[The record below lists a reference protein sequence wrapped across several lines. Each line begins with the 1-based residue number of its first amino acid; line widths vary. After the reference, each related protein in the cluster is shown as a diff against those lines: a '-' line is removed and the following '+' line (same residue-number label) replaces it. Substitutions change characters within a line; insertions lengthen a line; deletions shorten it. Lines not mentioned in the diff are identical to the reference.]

1 MLTVVTDEA
10 RAVELDASDV
20 VPLTFLSPHFLLLGF
35 LSINAALKV
44 LFLKVLCITEEICFN
59 YLQCISSSFSI
70 LIDPSDPREILVH

>member
-1 MLTVVTDEA
+1 MNVQVLSWTDAFSDLFPMLTVVTDEA

-44 LFLKVLCITEEICFN
+44 LFLKVLCITEEICCN
-59 YLQCISSSFSI
+59 YL
-70 LIDPSDPREILVH
+70 